1 MTGIDHEHT
10 AEIDEAG
17 RWLASL
23 SPSESQAQASL
34 REMCARFNLTIPQA
48 CEAVA
53 QALQATREVHDE

>member
-1 MTGIDHEHT
+1 MTGIDHQHT

-23 SPSESQAQASL
+23 SPSESQAQAAL
-34 REMCARFNLTIPQA
+34 RQMCTRFNLTIPQA

-53 QALQATREVHDE
+53 QAVQIRREVR